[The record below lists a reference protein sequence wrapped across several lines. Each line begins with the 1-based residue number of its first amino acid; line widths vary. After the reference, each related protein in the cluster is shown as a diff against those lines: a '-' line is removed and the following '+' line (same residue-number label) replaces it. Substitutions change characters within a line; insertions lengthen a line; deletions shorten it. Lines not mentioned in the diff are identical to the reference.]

1 MLIFV
6 SLESAIFWGQYSR
19 CSSDRR
25 VLLRGGADTYRD
37 EILSIHT
44 ISIEDFFP
52 KPVTVSR
59 ELSFGVECNHTSAMK
74 SVCTFSIMMFLSYVA
89 LVAVMIKF
97 KNEILGP
104 APLNEGYVPVS
115 TNSPIPAAPPS
126 LSQPAV
132 GQAAGAA
139 FYSTQ

>member
-1 MLIFV
+1 MLVFV

-25 VLLRGGADTYRD
+25 VLLRGGTDTYRD
-37 EILSIHT
+37 EILSIHP
-44 ISIEDFFP
+44 ISTEDYG
-52 KPVTVSR
+52 PVTVSR
-59 ELSFGVECNHTSAMK
+59 ELSFGVECSHTSAMK

-104 APLNEGYVPVS
+104 APLNEGYAPVS
-115 TNSPIPAAPPS
+115 TNSPPPSAQPS

-132 GQAAGAA
+132 GQVAGAA

>member
-25 VLLRGGADTYRD
+25 MLLRGGAPADITASYST
-37 EILSIHT
+37 LF
-44 ISIEDFFP
+44 IEEFIGGH
-52 KPVTVSR
+52 R
-59 ELSFGVECNHTSAMK
+59 ELSYGVECKHTSAMK
-74 SVCTFSIMMFLSYVA
+74 SICTFSVMMFLSYVA

-104 APLNEGYVPVS
+104 APLNEGYAAVP
-115 TNSPIPAAPPS
+115 TTAPTLPVQPT

-139 FYSTQ
+139 FYSSQ